1 VTDRIDPDDVLIQH
15 ETEHPADI
23 EVPSV
28 DPIPVVTVGSVA
40 VEEILPQ
47 HVAFRTF
54 VLTADNPYKQL
65 LALDPLRVRATL
77 LALDD
82 DVVLTSSRAQAMSP
96 ANLDST
102 LATPDGAVLPKSF
115 PVSVDAVGEVWATA
129 PATTYPAR
137 VAVYMT
143 RRTL

>member
-1 VTDRIDPDDVLIQH
+1 MTDHIDPDAVLIQH

-47 HVAFRTF
+47 HVALRTF
-54 VLTADNPYKQL
+54 VLTTDNPYKQL

-96 ANLDST
+96 ANLEAT
-102 LATPDGAVLPKSF
+102 LAAPDGAVLPKSF
-115 PVSVDAVGEVWATA
+115 PVSLDTVGEVWATA
-129 PATTYPAR
+129 PTGTYPAR